1 MTQALTQRHSIDPL
15 HLDSAFWFNFIVG
28 LFMTIAGIVAAPWI
42 AAVFGVP
49 ALTAVIR
56 VISLIFFINPW
67 ILVQTALLQR
77 ELHFKAIAIRTISAN
92 LAGGFLGVLCALR
105 GFGAWSLVIQILA
118 NTLVSA
124 VALWQLSP
132 WRPRLRFSLSHLR
145 DLLGFGVNVTGTS
158 LLGFLNNRLPQL
170 LIGYFLGPIAL
181 GYFNVANRFLEFAR
195 DLFYNT
201 VIPVI
206 FSAFSRLQK
215 EPDKL
220 AAHFYGALRLAALVV
235 LPFFFGMAIL
245 SDQIIYTFVGTKW
258 LPAGPLLFVLSFG
271 GIFQVLLSLNGS
283 LLQATGKSGTTLIF
297 GLATSA
303 LATAVMVAYARDG
316 AYVIML
322 QRLFLSLLFLPLNWW
337 VLQRWTPV
345 TWKGYL
351 FHIRLPLF
359 AATLMLL
366 VVGLTETTVLKGW
379 NPIAQLVLLSGL
391 GALAYGLIVNFIS
404 PSLLGE
410 LRTLSRE
417 LTLKQT

>member
-1 MTQALTQRHSIDPL
+1 
-15 HLDSAFWFNFIVG
+15 
-28 LFMTIAGIVAAPWI
+28 
-42 AAVFGVP
+42 
-49 ALTAVIR
+49 
-56 VISLIFFINPW
+56 
-67 ILVQTALLQR
+67 
-77 ELHFKAIAIRTISAN
+77 
-92 LAGGFLGVLCALR
+92 
-105 GFGAWSLVIQILA
+105 
-118 NTLVSA
+118 
-124 VALWQLSP
+124 
-132 WRPRLRFSLSHLR
+132 
-145 DLLGFGVNVTGTS
+145 
-158 LLGFLNNRLPQL
+158 
-170 LIGYFLGPIAL
+170 
-181 GYFNVANRFLEFAR
+181 
-195 DLFYNT
+195 
-201 VIPVI
+201 
-206 FSAFSRLQK
+206 
-215 EPDKL
+215 
-220 AAHFYGALRLAALVV
+220 
-235 LPFFFGMAIL
+235 MAIL